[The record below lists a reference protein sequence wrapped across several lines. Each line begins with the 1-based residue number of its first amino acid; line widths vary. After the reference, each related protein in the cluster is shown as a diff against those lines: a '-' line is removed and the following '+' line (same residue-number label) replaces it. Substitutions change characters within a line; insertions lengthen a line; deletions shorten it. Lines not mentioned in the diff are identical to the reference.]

1 MCDPTPLKNWLIAI
15 LTFIGLAVGAI
26 VAASITNGSF
36 FLAWMSPGWMW
47 AAAGL
52 TGAAVFACN
61 QALSALDVYCRCVG
75 ERCAGQC
82 YNLRNLLRGTAV
94 VLGAQAAA
102 CLGVA
107 GYAWIPWAAQPSMWM
122 IIGALLAQLALIV
135 SGIVFYVRLL
145 ECGQSQAGSPEP
157 RTPTGPGTRPVG

>member
-1 MCDPTPLKNWLIAI
+1 MCDPTPLRNWLAAI
-15 LTFIGLAVGAI
+15 LTFILLAVAAI

-36 FLAWMSPGWMW
+36 FLAWMSPGWML

-52 TGAAVFACN
+52 TGLAIFACN
-61 QALSALDVYCRCVG
+61 QALSALDDYCRCVG

-82 YNLRNLLRGTAV
+82 YSLRNLLRGIAV

-122 IIGALLAQLALIV
+122 IVGALMAQFALIV

-145 ECGQSQAGSPEP
+145 ECGQRQPAEP
-157 RTPTGPGTRPVG
+157 KTPTGPVTRPVG